1 MTYYSNIN
9 KTILFLMFLISSV
22 VFAQEKRNGITYQ
35 AVIVNNYEEG
45 LPGVNNTTNSPFIDN
60 EICIKATIKDENGTI
75 EYEEVIKTWTDQ
87 YGMINIVIGTGD
99 PITTTSWDQI
109 SWSAASKS
117 LQVDVDLTA
126 QCYSFQNLSLQEFT
140 AVPFALYAPSSDIP
154 GPKGDKGEDGL
165 SAYDIYALNNTDP
178 DLDEVAWLASLNG
191 EDGLEGPQGLKGEDG
206 LEGPQGLKGED
217 GLEGPQGIQGIQ
229 GLKGEDGLEGAQG
242 IQGLKGEDG
251 LEGAQG
257 IRGLQ
262 GISITTTIEKYEN
275 GSNLY
280 ITDETGTKQIFIEN
294 GEDGSEGPQG
304 IQGEKG
310 EDGLEGPQGI
320 QGLRGAN
327 GLQGAQGIQGEKGEP
342 GEFPYDWPD
351 GTALGDILTWIWD
364 GNVWAGTILQSN
376 DNLIVMTSLPGSNSQ
391 MVCEASAIE
400 QISYAINVDP
410 SGLTVT
416 GLPKGITYN
425 LANDILNIT
434 GTVDINVSA
443 QTTFTYTISV
453 PNGNTTITT
462 KGTIIVNPL
471 ASIELQTGNLQQ
483 NSCLDSSIESLT
495 FKIEGPAPNATV
507 TGLPNGVTS
516 NLSGDTL
523 TISGTPTGTIVS
535 GSIFNFVIETT
546 SLSCQAASISG
557 AITLTD
563 CSSCFP
569 SVNAG
574 IDNTICSGDSYP
586 IQNSSAA
593 NFTSLVWT
601 TSGTGTFN
609 DVSTANATYFP
620 TNADFSSGSVNLIL
634 TGTNNSCTEVQEVI
648 DTMTLSISDCT
659 SGSIDVTLVN
669 NLECHL
675 FAYNAKYGATI
686 QTNNIQEIATAGL
699 CYNNTGGPTINDVTV
714 SENNSGSGWWAN
726 ATPMFELELLGL
738 PLDQPLF
745 IRPYVITIANDVIY
759 GDQIE
764 VQATDPNLNHIFN
777 FTETG
782 SFDINNFPVT
792 TTSEITFV
800 NVKSLSKFSWASA
813 GPMSRNIVTVNFPVL
828 TDISGSF
835 NLENEFSIRKINAP
849 VLGAIGSNFILK
861 NTSTI
866 EVLFPSLQS
875 INLTLID
882 NNSNLKE
889 LYFPQLVNANS
900 GLYITNNASIT
911 TIDWPQLK
919 FVREEYGGNYY
930 EFKIENNASLQ
941 TIRLNALEEV
951 NTILRVRLNLEL
963 ISLYTPQLFV
973 TGNYHFS
980 GTSIV
985 IYSNPK
991 LAAIDFSSLKKVYNG
1006 LSIRYNYAL
1015 DVSQL
1020 PCAIYVYYND
1030 GLDCSPENVV
1040 VSNNQNDT
1048 YCFQDISLRQAST
1061 VTTQP
1066 IVNITKE
1073 SAESGG
1079 VITSNSFVKMKSKG
1093 VCWSVNPNPTVADVF
1108 SENGNYN
1115 DAYDSYLYNL
1125 LPNTTYYVRAYVE
1138 DCNGY
1143 YYGNELT
1150 FTTLP

>member
-9 KTILFLMFLISSV
+9 KTILVLMFLISAV

-35 AVIVNNYEEG
+35 AVIINNNEEG
-45 LPGVNNTTNSPFIDN
+45 LPGVNNSNAPFIDN
-60 EICIKATIKDENGTI
+60 QICIKATIKDENGTI
-75 EYEEVIKTWTDQ
+75 EYEEVIKTLTDQ

-126 QCYSFQNLSLQEFT
+126 QCYSFQNVSLQELT
-140 AVPFALYAPSSDIP
+140 SVPFALYAPSSDIP
-154 GPKGDKGEDGL
+154 GPKGDKGEEGL
-165 SAYDIYALNNTDP
+165 SAYEVYAVNNTDP
-178 DLDEVAWLASLNG
+178 DLDEAAWLAS
-191 EDGLEGPQGLKGEDG
+191 LKGEDG
-206 LEGPQGLKGED
+206 LEGIQGTQGEKGEQ
-217 GLEGPQGIQGIQ
+217 GSEGAQGIQ
-229 GLKGEDGLEGAQG
+229 GLKGENGLEGAQG

-251 LEGAQG
+251 LEG
-257 IRGLQ
+257 
-262 GISITTTIEKYEN
+262 T
-275 GSNLY
+275 
-280 ITDETGTKQIFIEN
+280 
-294 GEDGSEGPQG
+294 QG
-304 IQGEKG
+304 IQGLKGEDGLKGAQGSQGLKG
-310 EDGLEGPQGI
+310 EDGLEGTQGIQGLKGEDGLKGAQGSQGI

-327 GLQGAQGIQGEKGEP
+327 GLQGPKGDKGDP

-351 GTALGDILTWIWD
+351 GTALGDILTWVWD
-364 GNVWAGTILQSN
+364 GNVWVGTILQSN

-391 MVCEASAIE
+391 MVCEQSAID
-400 QISYAINVDP
+400 QISYAINLDP
-410 SGLTVT
+410 TGLTVT

-593 NFTSLVWT
+593 NFTTLIWT
-601 TSGTGTFN
+601 TSGTGAFN
-609 DVSTANATYFP
+609 DASAASATYFP
-620 TNADFSSGSVNLIL
+620 TNADFNNGSVQLTL
-634 TGTNNSCTEVQEVI
+634 TGTNNSCIDPQQVI
-648 DTMTLSISDCT
+648 DTMTLTITDCT
-659 SGSIDVTLVN
+659 TGSIDVTLVN

-686 QTNNIQEIATAGL
+686 QTNNIQAIATAGL
-699 CYNNTGGPTINDVTV
+699 CYNNTGGPTVNDVTV
-714 SENNSGSGWWAN
+714 SENNSGSDWWAN

-745 IRPYVITIANDVIY
+745 IRPYVVTIANDVIY

-782 SFDINNFPVT
+782 NFNINNFPVT

-800 NVKSLSKFSWASA
+800 NVKSLSGFTWTSP

-828 TDISGSF
+828 TIISGSF

-849 VLGAIGSNFILK
+849 VLGAMNSFYIK
-861 NTSTI
+861 NTSII

-875 INLTLID
+875 INQAIID
-882 NNSNLKE
+882 RNSNLKE
-889 LYFPQLVNANS
+889 LYFPQLTDANDQ
-900 GLYITNNASIT
+900 IFIANNSSIT
-911 TIDWPQLK
+911 SIDWPQLK
-919 FVREEYGGNYY
+919 FVRGYYFYFEGNS
-930 EFKIENNASLQ
+930 SLQ

-951 NTILRVRLNLEL
+951 NQRLSVVNNREL
-963 ISLYTPQLFV
+963 TSLQTPQLFL
-973 TGNYHFS
+973 TGNHQF
-980 GTSIV
+980 TDNSINLGN
-985 IYSNPK
+985 NPK
-991 LAAIDFSSLKKVYNG
+991 LATIDFSSLKKVYNG
-1006 LSIRYNYAL
+1006 LRIYSNSTL
-1015 DVSQL
+1015 DISQL

-1030 GLDCSPENVV
+1030 GLDCSPGT
-1040 VSNNQNDT
+1040 VSLYGNQNNN

-1115 DAYDSYLYNL
+1115 DAYDSYIYDL
-1125 LPNTTYYVRAYVE
+1125 LPSTIYYVRAYIE